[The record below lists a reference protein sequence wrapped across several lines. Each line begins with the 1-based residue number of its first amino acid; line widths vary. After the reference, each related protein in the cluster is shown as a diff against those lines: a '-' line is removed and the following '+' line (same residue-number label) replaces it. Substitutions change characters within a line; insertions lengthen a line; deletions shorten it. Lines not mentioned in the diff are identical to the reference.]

1 MKKAKLGL
9 VQGALEDKCGQEVA
23 QLKNVHAEEVAL
35 LKNEAKYHEEETST
49 MQIFSSLQMD
59 AIDRLKQIALQAGVD
74 PAVIVEAAKVRSC

>member
-1 MKKAKLGL
+1 MAAKQRACNKKVTAT
-9 VQGALEDKCGQEVA
+9 
-23 QLKNVHAEEVAL
+23 EEL
-35 LKNEAKYHEEETST
+35 AKYHEEETST